1 MATLDDFL
9 PGVEC
14 IFGEI
19 PIPVLYAQIR
29 RAAIELCSRSLIW
42 KERYALALVNEQ
54 SLYDLPVPAGSRPV
68 IMHAVV
74 SNHGR
79 IISKTEQQL
88 DVEYPT
94 WREARSTFPTFFVPR
109 LSDRQIQFSPI
120 PANIQTGAA
129 VSLRVSLVPTYD
141 ADTLPD
147 FLLDQWLMAI
157 EEGAKALLMRM
168 PQQEWSDLNGA
179 SVAWTAFLREVD
191 RASLSAMHDDTDG
204 EDGRRMRDRAFENY

>member
-1 MATLDDFL
+1 MTISCRASKESSARSRSRCCTRRF
-9 PGVEC
+9 
-14 IFGEI
+14 
-19 PIPVLYAQIR
+19 R

-54 SLYDLPVPAGSRPV
+54 SLYDLPVLAGSRPV

-120 PANIQTGAA
+120 PANIQIGAA
-129 VSLRVSLVPTYD
+129 VSLRVSLVLTYD
-141 ADTLPD
+141 TDNNAAG

-157 EEGAKALLMRM
+157 EEAPRLC
-168 PQQEWSDLNGA
+168 
-179 SVAWTAFLREVD
+179 
-191 RASLSAMHDDTDG
+191 
-204 EDGRRMRDRAFENY
+204 